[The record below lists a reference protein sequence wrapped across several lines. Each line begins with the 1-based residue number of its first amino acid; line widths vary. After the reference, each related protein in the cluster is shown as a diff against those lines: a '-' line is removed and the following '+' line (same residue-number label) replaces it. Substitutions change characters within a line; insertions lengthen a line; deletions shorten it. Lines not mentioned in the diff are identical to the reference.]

1 MANEVKLYAVG
12 GSPFVCRVKI
22 ALSIKGIK
30 YENIE
35 ENLQN
40 KSADLLKYNPVHKK
54 VPVLV
59 HNGNPINESLVII
72 EYLDDV
78 WESVPLLPQDP
89 YDKAV
94 ARFWAKFIDDKCIPA
109 LFKVFGSHGDEQ
121 AIAEACE
128 QLQILEN
135 ELKVKGTKFFGGENI
150 NIVDIAADFIAYW
163 LGIIEEA
170 TEIKFVT
177 KEKFP
182 KIHEWAD
189 NFINSQAVKEILPPR
204 EHLLAFFRKRFG
216 IGQSINL
223 PLCYDIQYPTIGIR
237 AHGMIRSCR
246 FVGKRTVLQRFVR
259 SYSAAVC
266 LFLQRFVRYESDND
280 NGENILKSIDE
291 CPFKM
296 RKFKETL
303 VEGAEGALHIG
314 PEQDRV
320 FADVTPEEK
329 KRFKADIR
337 ATDILL
343 QGLPKDIY
351 TLINHY
357 SYTMTLQAH

>member
-1 MANEVKLYAVG
+1 MWSDRPDTSNRTPTWATWYAALSWFLDERSGWKKLDGRSWTKEAGRKRLDGRGWTEEAGRKRLDGRGWTEEAGRKRLDGRGWTEGLYEGPGQMTSDGLRVV
-12 GSPFVCRVKI
+12 SSTRVKI
-22 ALSIKGIK
+22 ALSIKRIK

-35 ENLQN
+35 ENLEN

-59 HNGNPINESLVII
+59 HNGNPINESLVIV
-72 EYLDDV
+72 EYIDDV
-78 WESVPLLPQDP
+78 WKGVPLLPQDA
-89 YDKAV
+89 YKKAV

-109 LFKVFGSHGDEQ
+109 LYRVFGSHGDEQ

-204 EHLLAFFRKRFG
+204 KHMLAYYRKRFG
-216 IGQSINL
+216 
-223 PLCYDIQYPTIGIR
+223 
-237 AHGMIRSCR
+237 
-246 FVGKRTVLQRFVR
+246 
-259 SYSAAVC
+259 
-266 LFLQRFVRYESDND
+266 
-280 NGENILKSIDE
+280 
-291 CPFKM
+291 
-296 RKFKETL
+296 
-303 VEGAEGALHIG
+303 
-314 PEQDRV
+314 
-320 FADVTPEEK
+320 
-329 KRFKADIR
+329 KA
-337 ATDILL
+337 
-343 QGLPKDIY
+343 
-351 TLINHY
+351 
-357 SYTMTLQAH
+357 